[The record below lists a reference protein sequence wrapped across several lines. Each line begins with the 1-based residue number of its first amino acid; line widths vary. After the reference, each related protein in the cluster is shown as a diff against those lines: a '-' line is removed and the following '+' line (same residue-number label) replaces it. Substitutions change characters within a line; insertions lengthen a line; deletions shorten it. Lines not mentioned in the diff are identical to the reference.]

1 MNNNDNI
8 ETRFNNELDDLMKI
22 ADQQI
27 KTKYYKQYYIDNK
40 DKIRKQQKEY
50 YQKKKLQKDIDKRF
64 EKELHDL
71 LNYGE

>member
-1 MNNNDNI
+1 MTLTT
-8 ETRFNNELDDLMKI
+8 EMRFNNELDDLMKI

-27 KTKYYKQYYIDNK
+27 KTKYYKQYYTDNK

-64 EKELHDL
+64 EKELQDL

>member
-1 MNNNDNI
+1 MNNNDDI
-8 ETRFNNELDDLMKI
+8 ETRFNNELDDLMNI

-27 KTKYYKQYYIDNK
+27 KTKYYKQYYKDNK

-64 EKELHDL
+64 EKELQDL

>member
-1 MNNNDNI
+1 MTLTT
-8 ETRFNNELDDLMKI
+8 EMRFNNELDDLMNI

-27 KTKYYKQYYIDNK
+27 KTKYYKQYYKDNK

-64 EKELHDL
+64 EKELQDL

>member
-1 MNNNDNI
+1 MTLTT
-8 ETRFNNELDDLMKI
+8 EMRFNNELDDLMNI
-22 ADQQI
+22 ADKQI

-64 EKELHDL
+64 EKELQDL

>member
-1 MNNNDNI
+1 MTLTT
-8 ETRFNNELDDLMKI
+8 EMRFNNELDDLMNI
-22 ADQQI
+22 ADKQI
-27 KTKYYKQYYIDNK
+27 KTKYYKQYYTDNK

>member
-1 MNNNDNI
+1 MTLTT
-8 ETRFNNELDDLMKI
+8 EMRFNNELDDLMNI

-64 EKELHDL
+64 EKELQDL

>member
-1 MNNNDNI
+1 MTLTT
-8 ETRFNNELDDLMKI
+8 EMRFNNELDDLMNI
-22 ADQQI
+22 ADKQI

>member
-1 MNNNDNI
+1 MTLTT
-8 ETRFNNELDDLMKI
+8 EMRFNNELDDLMNI
-22 ADQQI
+22 ADKQI
-27 KTKYYKQYYIDNK
+27 KTKYYKQYYKDNK

-64 EKELHDL
+64 EKELQDL

>member
-1 MNNNDNI
+1 MNNNDDI
-8 ETRFNNELDDLMKI
+8 ETRFNNELDDLMNI
-22 ADQQI
+22 ADKQI
-27 KTKYYKQYYIDNK
+27 KTKYYKQYYTDNK

-64 EKELHDL
+64 EKELQDL